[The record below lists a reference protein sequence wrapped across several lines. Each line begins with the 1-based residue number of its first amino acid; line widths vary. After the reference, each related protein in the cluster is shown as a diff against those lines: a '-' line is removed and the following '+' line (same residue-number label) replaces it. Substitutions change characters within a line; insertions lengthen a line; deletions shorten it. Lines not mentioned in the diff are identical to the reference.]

1 MLYLGNVI
9 GSAGIIGIV
18 LAVVVVILLVSGYVK
33 APPDKAY
40 IISGIGKK
48 AKVVIGKAAI
58 KIPFFERLDKLDLAL
73 MSVDVK
79 TASAVPTADYINIMV
94 DAAVNVKVSLSAEGI
109 ELAQQNFLN
118 KSREYIIGVARE
130 VLEGNMREIVGTME
144 LRDMVS
150 NRQKF
155 ADKVKENAAPD
166 LAKMGLD
173 VVSFNVQNFTDSQGV
188 IDNLGIDNIAKIQKD
203 ASIARAN
210 ADRDVAV
217 ARAEADKQS
226 NDAKVASELEIAM
239 KNNDLAIK
247 QAELKKLSDIKKAE
261 ADAAYKIQEEEQR
274 KQIEITTANANIA
287 RQEKEVELETQ
298 KIAIQERRLD
308 AEVRKQAEAKKFEQQ
323 QRADADLYT
332 RQKEAEAKKYEDVQ
346 NAEAELAVKQREA
359 EAKYYTAEQEAKAQK
374 TIAEATKFAAEQE
387 ADGIRAKGLAEAEAV
402 RAKGLAEAEGLDKKA
417 EAMQKMQEAAILQM
431 YFDKLPEIARAV
443 AEPLANVDTITMY
456 GDGNA
461 AKLVGDITKSTN
473 QISDGLLDGMGIS
486 LKDLVGSVLTG
497 RAIGA
502 GITAGNNVNDV
513 VHAEDIKPITTRIT
527 AEDTKAKK
535 TKANAE
541 SVVAVTKNTDI

>member
-1 MLYLGNVI
+1 MDFIMDNIGIFIIIIAVI
-9 GSAGIIGIV
+9 AVLAIIG
-18 LAVVVVILLVSGYVK
+18 SGYVK

-48 AKVVIGKAAI
+48 ARVVIGKASI
-58 KIPFFERLDKLDLAL
+58 KIPFFERMDKLDLSL

-94 DAAVNVKVSLSAEGI
+94 DAVVNVKVSLDDKGI

-118 KSREYIIGVARE
+118 KDKTYIIGVARE

-150 NRQKF
+150 NRQQF
-155 ADKVKENAAPD
+155 ADRVKENAAPD

-188 IDNLGIDNIAKIQKD
+188 IDNLGIDNISKIQKD
-203 ASIARAN
+203 ASIAKAN
-210 ADRDVAV
+210 AERDVAI
-217 ARAEADKQS
+217 AQAEANKQA
-226 NDAKVASELEIAM
+226 NDASIAASLEIAQ

-247 QAELKKLSDIKKAE
+247 QAELKKISDIKRAE

-308 AEVRKQAEAKKFEQQ
+308 AEIKKQAEAKKFEQQ
-323 QRADADLYT
+323 QMADADLYT
-332 RQKEAEAKKYEDVQ
+332 RQKEAEAKKYEDIQ

-359 EAKYYTAEQEAKAQK
+359 EALYYMAEQAAKAEK
-374 TIAEATKFAAEQE
+374 AKAEAAKFAAEQE
-387 ADGIRAKGLAEAEAV
+387 AEGIRAKGLAEAEAV
-402 RAKGLAEAEGLDKKA
+402 KAKALAEAEGLDKKA
-417 EAMQKMQEAAILQM
+417 EAMQKMQEAAVLQM
-431 YFDKLPEIARAV
+431 YFEKLPEIAKAV
-443 AEPLANVDTITMY
+443 AEPLTNIDSITMY
-456 GDGNA
+456 GDGNTT
-461 AKLVGDITKSTN
+461 KLVSDITTSTT
-473 QISDGLLDGMGIS
+473 QISNGLLDGMGVS
-486 LKDLVGSVLTG
+486 LKDLMGSILTG

-502 GITAGNNVNDV
+502 GINAAN
-513 VHAEDIKPITTRIT
+513 
-527 AEDTKAKK
+527 
-535 TKANAE
+535 NAE
-541 SVVAVTKNTDI
+541 EAAQEPVKEAVLAGATEE

>member
-1 MLYLGNVI
+1 MPFILEHSGIVI
-9 GSAGIIGIV
+9 GIIAAVIV
-18 LAVVVVILLVSGYVK
+18 LIILASGYVK

-48 AKVVIGKAAI
+48 ARVVIGKASV
-58 KIPFFERLDKLDLAL
+58 KIPFFERLDKLDLSL

-79 TASAVPTADYINIMV
+79 TASAVPTADYINITV
-94 DAAVNVKVSLSAEGI
+94 DAAVNVKVSLNPEGLA
-109 ELAQQNFLN
+109 LAQQNFLN
-118 KSREYIIGVARE
+118 KDKNYIVGVARE

-188 IDNLGIDNIAKIQKD
+188 IDNLGIDNISKIQKD
-203 ASIARAN
+203 ASIARAV

-217 ARAEADKQS
+217 ARANAEKEA
-226 NDAKVASELEIAM
+226 NDAKVAANLEIAT
-239 KNNDLAIK
+239 KQNDLAIK
-247 QAELKKLSDIKKAE
+247 QAELKKASDIKKAE
-261 ADAAYKIQEEEQR
+261 ADAAYTIQQEEQR

-346 NAEAELAVKQREA
+346 NAEAEFAVKQKEA
-359 EAKYYTAEQEAKAQK
+359 EAMYYLAEQSAKAAKAQAEAAKYSAEQEA
-374 TIAEATKFAAEQE
+374 E
-387 ADGIRAKGLAEAEAV
+387 GIRAKGLAEAEAV
-402 RAKGLAEAEGLDKKA
+402 RAKALAEAEGLDKKA
-417 EAMQKMQEAAILQM
+417 VAMQKMQEAAILQM
-431 YFDKLPEIARAV
+431 YFEKLPDIAKAV
-443 AEPLANVDTITMY
+443 AEPLSNIDSITMY
-456 GDGNA
+456 GEGNTS
-461 AKLVGDITKSTN
+461 KLVSDITTSTS
-473 QISDGLLDGMGIS
+473 QISSGLLDGMGIS
-486 LKDLVGSVLTG
+486 LKDLMGSILTG

-502 GITAGNNVNDV
+502 GIGA
-513 VHAEDIKPITTRIT
+513 AEN
-527 AEDTKAKK
+527 AAKSTEPATQAQK
-535 TKANAE
+535 SEPAPVPEAKEPVLSALDGE
-541 SVVAVTKNTDI
+541 

>member
-1 MLYLGNVI
+1 MDFIAEHMGTI
-9 GSAGIIGIV
+9 G
-18 LAVVVVILLVSGYVK
+18 VVVIVIAVLAILASGYVK

-48 AKVVIGKAAI
+48 ARVVIGKASI
-58 KIPFFERLDKLDLAL
+58 KIPFFERLDKLDLSL

-79 TASAVPTADYINIMV
+79 TASPVPTADYINISV
-94 DAAVNVKVSLSAEGI
+94 DAAVNVKISLSEDGL

-118 KSREYIIGVARE
+118 RDRAYIVGVARE

-155 ADKVKENAAPD
+155 ADKVKENASPD

-217 ARAEADKQS
+217 AKAEADKEA
-226 NDAKVASELEIAM
+226 NDAKVASSLEIAM

-247 QAELKKLSDIKKAE
+247 QAELKKMSDIKQAE

-298 KIAIQERRLD
+298 KIAIRERRLD
-308 AEVRKQAEAKKFEQQ
+308 ADIKKQAEANKFEQQ

-332 RQKEAEAKKYEDVQ
+332 RQREAEAKKFEDIQ

-359 EAKYYTAEQEAKAQK
+359 EALFYTAEQQAKAERAR
-374 TIAEATKFAAEQE
+374 AEAAKYAAEQE
-387 ADGIRAKGLAEAEAV
+387 AEGIRARGLAEAEAV
-402 RAKGLAEAEGLDKKA
+402 KAKALAEAEGLDKKA

-431 YFDKLPEIARAV
+431 YFEKLPDIAKAV
-443 AEPLANVDTITMY
+443 AEPLTNISSITMY
-456 GDGNA
+456 GEGNT
-461 AKLVGDITKSTN
+461 AKLVEDITSSTT
-473 QISDGLLDGMGIS
+473 QISNGLLDGMGIS

-502 GITAGNNVNDV
+502 GLAAAGVQEGAPNEEVKAAVN
-513 VHAEDIKPITTRIT
+513 
-527 AEDTKAKK
+527 
-535 TKANAE
+535 
-541 SVVAVTKNTDI
+541 AVEISEPPVNE

>member
-1 MLYLGNVI
+1 MNFLLNHTGVLL
-9 GSAGIIGIV
+9 GIII
-18 LAVVVVILLVSGYVK
+18 AVVVIIILASGYVK

-48 AKVVIGKAAI
+48 ARVVIGKASV
-58 KIPFFERLDKLDLAL
+58 KIPFFERLDKLDLSL

-94 DAAVNVKVSLSAEGI
+94 DAAVNVKVALDPEGLS
-109 ELAQQNFLN
+109 LAQQNFLN
-118 KSREYIIGVARE
+118 KDKVYIVGVARE

-188 IDNLGIDNIAKIQKD
+188 IDNLGIDNISKIQKD
-203 ASIARAN
+203 ASIARAV

-217 ARAEADKQS
+217 ARANAEKEA
-226 NDAKVASELEIAM
+226 NDAKVAANLEIAT
-239 KNNDLAIK
+239 KQNDLAIK
-247 QAELKKLSDIKKAE
+247 QAELKKASDIKKAE
-261 ADAAYKIQEEEQR
+261 ADAAYTIQQEEQR

-346 NAEAELAVKQREA
+346 NAEAELAVKQKEA
-359 EAKYYTAEQEAKAQK
+359 EAMYYLAEQSAKA
-374 TIAEATKFAAEQE
+374 TKAQADASRYSAEQSAE
-387 ADGIRAKGLAEAEAV
+387 GIRAKGYAEAEAV
-402 RAKGLAEAEGLDKKA
+402 RAKALAEAEGLDKKA

-431 YFDKLPEIARAV
+431 YFEKLPDIAKAV
-443 AEPLANVDTITMY
+443 AEPLANIDSITMY
-456 GDGNA
+456 GEGNTS
-461 AKLVGDITKSTN
+461 KLVSDITASTN
-473 QISDGLLDGMGIS
+473 QISNGLLDGMGIS
-486 LKDLVGSVLTG
+486 LKDLMNSLLAG

-502 GITAGNNVNDV
+502 GIGASIPPVQTADTVDEPAKVKSEPAKESPKEPVTTANS
-513 VHAEDIKPITTRIT
+513 AE
-527 AEDTKAKK
+527 
-535 TKANAE
+535 
-541 SVVAVTKNTDI
+541 

>member
-1 MLYLGNVI
+1 MDFILEHLGLI
-9 GSAGIIGIV
+9 GIIVAVIAV
-18 LAVVVVILLVSGYVK
+18 LAIIASGYVK

-48 AKVVIGKAAI
+48 ARVVIGKASV
-58 KIPFFERLDKLDLAL
+58 KIPFFERLDKLDLSL

-94 DAAVNVKVSLSAEGI
+94 DAVVNVKVSLSDDGI

-118 KSREYIIGVARE
+118 REKAYIITVARE

-150 NRQKF
+150 NRQQF
-155 ADKVKENAAPD
+155 ADRVKENAAPD

-188 IDNLGIDNIAKIQKD
+188 IDNLGIDNISKIQKD
-203 ASIARAN
+203 ASIAKAN
-210 ADRDVAV
+210 AERDVAV
-217 ARAEADKQS
+217 AQAEADKQA
-226 NDAKVASELEIAM
+226 NDAKIAANLEIAQ

-247 QAELKKLSDIKKAE
+247 KAELKKMSDIKQAE
-261 ADAAYKIQEEEQR
+261 ADAAYRIQEEEQR

-332 RQKEAEAKKYEDVQ
+332 RQKEAEAKKYEDIQ
-346 NAEAELAVKQREA
+346 NAEAELAVQQRDA
-359 EAKYYTAEQEAKAQK
+359 EALYYRAEQEAKAQRAK
-374 TIAEATKFAAEQE
+374 AEAAKFAAEQE
-387 ADGIRAKGLAEAEAV
+387 AEGIRAKGIAEAEAV
-402 RAKGLAEAEGLDKKA
+402 RAKALAEAEGLDKKA

-431 YFDKLPEIARAV
+431 YFEKLPDIAKAV
-443 AEPLANVDTITMY
+443 AEPLSNIDSITMY
-456 GDGNA
+456 GDGNT
-461 AKLVGDITKSTN
+461 AKMVEDITTSTT
-473 QISDGLLDGMGIS
+473 QISSGLLDGMGIS

-502 GITAGNNVNDV
+502 GLNAS
-513 VHAEDIKPITTRIT
+513 E
-527 AEDTKAKK
+527 
-535 TKANAE
+535 NAE
-541 SVVAVTKNTDI
+541 KELVTSGKK

>member
-1 MLYLGNVI
+1 MDFILEHLGVI
-9 GSAGIIGIV
+9 GIII
-18 LAVVVVILLVSGYVK
+18 AVIVILAIIASGYVK

-48 AKVVIGKAAI
+48 ARVVIGKASV
-58 KIPFFERLDKLDLAL
+58 KIPFFERLDKLDLSL

-94 DAAVNVKVSLSAEGI
+94 DAVVNVKVSLSEDGI

-118 KSREYIIGVARE
+118 REKAYIITVARE

-150 NRQKF
+150 NRQQF
-155 ADKVKENAAPD
+155 ADRVKENAAPD

-188 IDNLGIDNIAKIQKD
+188 IDNLGIDNISKIQKD
-203 ASIARAN
+203 ASIAKAN
-210 ADRDVAV
+210 AERDVAV
-217 ARAEADKQS
+217 AQAEADKQA
-226 NDAKVASELEIAM
+226 NDAKIAANLEIAQ

-247 QAELKKLSDIKKAE
+247 KAELKKMSDIKQAE
-261 ADAAYKIQEEEQR
+261 ADAAYRIQEEEQR

-332 RQKEAEAKKYEDVQ
+332 RQKEAEAKKYEDIQ
-346 NAEAELAVKQREA
+346 NAEAELAVQQRDA
-359 EAKYYTAEQEAKAQK
+359 EALYYRAEQEAKAQRAK
-374 TIAEATKFAAEQE
+374 AEAAKFAAEQE
-387 ADGIRAKGLAEAEAV
+387 AEGIRAKGIAEAEAV
-402 RAKGLAEAEGLDKKA
+402 RAKALAEAEGLDKKA

-431 YFDKLPEIARAV
+431 YFEKLPDIAKAV
-443 AEPLANVDTITMY
+443 AEPLSNIDSITMY
-456 GDGNA
+456 GDGNT
-461 AKLVGDITKSTN
+461 AKMVEDITTSTT
-473 QISDGLLDGMGIS
+473 QISSGLLDGMGIS

-502 GITAGNNVNDV
+502 GIGA
-513 VHAEDIKPITTRIT
+513 AE
-527 AEDTKAKK
+527 
-535 TKANAE
+535 NAE
-541 SVVAVTKNTDI
+541 KELVTSGKK

>member
-1 MLYLGNVI
+1 MYNYDLGDDVMGFI
-9 GSAGIIGIV
+9 FSHSGLAVGIV
-18 LAVVVVILLVSGYVK
+18 IAIIVLVILASGYVK

-48 AKVVIGKAAI
+48 ARVVIGKASV
-58 KIPFFERLDKLDLAL
+58 KIPFFERLDKLDLSL

-94 DAAVNVKVSLSAEGI
+94 DAAVNIKVSLDPDGLA
-109 ELAQQNFLN
+109 LAQQNFLN
-118 KSREYIIGVARE
+118 KDKAYVVGVARE

-188 IDNLGIDNIAKIQKD
+188 IDNLGIDNISKIQKD
-203 ASIARAN
+203 ASIARAV

-217 ARAEADKQS
+217 ARAVAEKEA
-226 NDAKVASELEIAM
+226 NDAKVAANLEIAT
-239 KNNDLAIK
+239 KQNDLAIK
-247 QAELKKLSDIKKAE
+247 QAELKKASDIKKAE
-261 ADAAYKIQEEEQR
+261 ADAAYTIQQEEQR

-308 AEVRKQAEAKKFEQQ
+308 AEVKKQAEAKKFEQQ

-332 RQKEAEAKKYEDVQ
+332 RQKEAEAKKYEDIQ
-346 NAEAELAVKQREA
+346 NAEAELAVKQKEA
-359 EAKYYTAEQEAKAQK
+359 EAMYYLAEQSAKATKAQ
-374 TIAEATKFAAEQE
+374 AEASRYASEQSAE
-387 ADGIRAKGLAEAEAV
+387 GIRAKGLAEAEAV
-402 RAKGLAEAEGLDKKA
+402 RAKALAEAEGLDKKA

-431 YFDKLPEIARAV
+431 YFDKLPEIAKAV
-443 AEPLANVDTITMY
+443 AEPLANVDSITMY
-456 GDGNA
+456 GDGNT
-461 AKLVGDITKSTN
+461 AKLVEDITSSTN
-473 QISDGLLDGMGIS
+473 QVTNGLLDGMGIS
-486 LKDLVGSVLTG
+486 LKDLVNSVLTG

-502 GITAGNNVNDV
+502 GLNAS
-513 VHAEDIKPITTRIT
+513 
-527 AEDTKAKK
+527 
-535 TKANAE
+535 ANAE
-541 SVVAVTKNTDI
+541 RPQGQRCDAAAENADKELITSDT

>member
-1 MLYLGNVI
+1 MNFLLNHTGVLLGL
-9 GSAGIIGIV
+9 II
-18 LAVVVVILLVSGYVK
+18 AVVVIIILASGYVK

-48 AKVVIGKAAI
+48 ARVVIGKASV
-58 KIPFFERLDKLDLAL
+58 KIPFFERLDKLDLSL

-94 DAAVNVKVSLSAEGI
+94 DAAVNVKVALDPDGLS
-109 ELAQQNFLN
+109 LAQQNFLN
-118 KSREYIIGVARE
+118 KDKVYIVGVARE

-188 IDNLGIDNIAKIQKD
+188 IDNLGIDNISKIQKD
-203 ASIARAN
+203 ASIARAV

-217 ARAEADKQS
+217 ARANAEKEA
-226 NDAKVASELEIAM
+226 NDAKVAANLEIAT
-239 KNNDLAIK
+239 KQNDLAIK
-247 QAELKKLSDIKKAE
+247 QAELKKASDIKKAE
-261 ADAAYKIQEEEQR
+261 ADAAYTIQQEEQR

-346 NAEAELAVKQREA
+346 NAEAELAVKQKEA
-359 EAKYYTAEQEAKAQK
+359 EAMYYLAEQSAKA
-374 TIAEATKFAAEQE
+374 TKAQADASRYSAEQSAE
-387 ADGIRAKGLAEAEAV
+387 GIRAKGYAEAEAV
-402 RAKGLAEAEGLDKKA
+402 RAKALAEAEGLDKKA

-431 YFDKLPEIARAV
+431 YFEKLPDIAKAV
-443 AEPLANVDTITMY
+443 AEPLANIDSITMY
-456 GDGNA
+456 GEGNTS
-461 AKLVGDITKSTN
+461 KLVSDITASTN
-473 QISDGLLDGMGIS
+473 QISNGLLDGMGIS
-486 LKDLVGSVLTG
+486 LKDLMNSLLAG

-502 GITAGNNVNDV
+502 GIGASIPPTQTVGTVDEPAKVKSEPAKESSKEPVTTANS
-513 VHAEDIKPITTRIT
+513 AE
-527 AEDTKAKK
+527 
-535 TKANAE
+535 
-541 SVVAVTKNTDI
+541 

>member
-1 MLYLGNVI
+1 MGFIQDHLGL
-9 GSAGIIGIV
+9 IIGI
-18 LAVVVVILLVSGYVK
+18 AAAIVVIIILASGYVK

-48 AKVVIGKAAI
+48 ARVVIGKASV
-58 KIPFFERLDKLDLAL
+58 KIPFFERLDKLDLSL

-94 DAAVNVKVSLSAEGI
+94 DAAVNVKVSLSENGI

-118 KSREYIIGVARE
+118 KDRVYIIGVARE

-188 IDNLGIDNIAKIQKD
+188 IDNLGIDNISKIQKD

-226 NDAKVASELEIAM
+226 NDAKVAASLEIAM

-247 QAELKKLSDIKKAE
+247 QAELKKLSDIKQAE

-308 AEVRKQAEAKKFEQQ
+308 AEVKKQAEAKKFEQQ

-332 RQKEAEAKKYEDVQ
+332 RQKEAEAKKYEDIQ
-346 NAEAELAVKQREA
+346 NAEAELAVKQKEA
-359 EAKYYTAEQEAKAQK
+359 EAMYYMAEQEAKAQK
-374 TIAEATKFAAEQE
+374 AKAEAAKYAAEQE
-387 ADGIRAKGLAEAEAV
+387 AEGIRAKGVAEAEAV
-402 RAKGLAEAEGLDKKA
+402 RAKALAEAEGLDKKA

-431 YFDKLPEIARAV
+431 YFEKLPDIAKAV
-443 AEPLANVDTITMY
+443 AEPLTNIDSITMY
-456 GDGNA
+456 GEGNT
-461 AKLVGDITKSTN
+461 AKLVSDITSSTT
-473 QISDGLLDGMGIS
+473 QISNGLLDGMGIS

-502 GITAGNNVNDV
+502 GIGAAENAAKADTRESTSAEPTVQEINAPKQSEIPNDSDNLLNV
-513 VHAEDIKPITTRIT
+513 
-527 AEDTKAKK
+527 
-535 TKANAE
+535 
-541 SVVAVTKNTDI
+541 

>member
-1 MLYLGNVI
+1 MAFLLEHLGTI
-9 GSAGIIGIV
+9 GIIIAVIV
-18 LAVVVVILLVSGYVK
+18 VLVILASGYVK

-48 AKVVIGKAAI
+48 ARVVIGKASV
-58 KIPFFERLDKLDLAL
+58 KIPFFERLDKLDLSL

-94 DAAVNVKVSLSAEGI
+94 DAVVNVKVSLSEDGI

-118 KSREYIIGVARE
+118 REKAYIITVARE

-150 NRQKF
+150 NRQQF
-155 ADKVKENAAPD
+155 ADRVKENAAPD

-188 IDNLGIDNIAKIQKD
+188 IDNLGIDNISKIQKD
-203 ASIARAN
+203 ASIAKAN
-210 ADRDVAV
+210 AERDVAV
-217 ARAEADKQS
+217 AQAEADKQA
-226 NDAKVASELEIAM
+226 NDAKIAANLEIAQ

-247 QAELKKLSDIKKAE
+247 KAELKKMSDIKQAE
-261 ADAAYKIQEEEQR
+261 ADAAYRIQEEEQC

-332 RQKEAEAKKYEDVQ
+332 RQKEAEAKKYEDIQ
-346 NAEAELAVKQREA
+346 NAEAELAVQQRDA
-359 EAKYYTAEQEAKAQK
+359 EALYYRAEQEAKAQRAK
-374 TIAEATKFAAEQE
+374 AEAAKFAAEQE
-387 ADGIRAKGLAEAEAV
+387 AEGIRAKGIAEAEAV
-402 RAKGLAEAEGLDKKA
+402 RAKALAEAEGLDKKA

-431 YFDKLPEIARAV
+431 YFEKLPDIAKAV
-443 AEPLANVDTITMY
+443 AEPLSNIDSITMY
-456 GDGNA
+456 GDGNT
-461 AKLVGDITKSTN
+461 AKMVEDITTSTT
-473 QISDGLLDGMGIS
+473 QISNGLLDGMGIS

-502 GITAGNNVNDV
+502 GLNAS
-513 VHAEDIKPITTRIT
+513 E
-527 AEDTKAKK
+527 
-535 TKANAE
+535 NAE
-541 SVVAVTKNTDI
+541 KELVTSGKK

>member
-1 MLYLGNVI
+1 MDFILEHLGVI
-9 GSAGIIGIV
+9 GIIVAVIAV
-18 LAVVVVILLVSGYVK
+18 LAIIASGYVK

-48 AKVVIGKAAI
+48 ARVVIGKASV
-58 KIPFFERLDKLDLAL
+58 KIPFFERLDKLDLSL

-94 DAAVNVKVSLSAEGI
+94 DAVVNVKVSLSEDGI

-118 KSREYIIGVARE
+118 REKAYIITVARE

-150 NRQKF
+150 NRQQF
-155 ADKVKENAAPD
+155 ADRVKENAAPD

-188 IDNLGIDNIAKIQKD
+188 IDNLGIDNISKIQKD
-203 ASIARAN
+203 ASIAKAN
-210 ADRDVAV
+210 AERDVAV
-217 ARAEADKQS
+217 AQAEADKQA
-226 NDAKVASELEIAM
+226 NDAKIAANLEIAQ
-239 KNNDLAIK
+239 KNNDLVIK
-247 QAELKKLSDIKKAE
+247 KAELKKMSDIKQAE
-261 ADAAYKIQEEEQR
+261 ADAAYRIQEEEQR

-332 RQKEAEAKKYEDVQ
+332 RQKEAEAKKYEDIQ
-346 NAEAELAVKQREA
+346 NAEAELAVQQRDA
-359 EAKYYTAEQEAKAQK
+359 EALYYRAEQEAKAQRAK
-374 TIAEATKFAAEQE
+374 AEAAKFAAEQE
-387 ADGIRAKGLAEAEAV
+387 AEGIRAKGIAEAEAV
-402 RAKGLAEAEGLDKKA
+402 RAKALAEAEGLDKKA

-431 YFDKLPEIARAV
+431 YFEKLPDIAKAV
-443 AEPLANVDTITMY
+443 AEPLSNIDSITMY
-456 GDGNA
+456 GDGNT
-461 AKLVGDITKSTN
+461 AKMVEDITTSTT
-473 QISDGLLDGMGIS
+473 QISSGLLDGMGIS

-502 GITAGNNVNDV
+502 GIGA
-513 VHAEDIKPITTRIT
+513 AE
-527 AEDTKAKK
+527 
-535 TKANAE
+535 NAE
-541 SVVAVTKNTDI
+541 KELVTSGKK

>member
-1 MLYLGNVI
+1 MDFILEHLGLI
-9 GSAGIIGIV
+9 GIIVAVIVV
-18 LAVVVVILLVSGYVK
+18 LAIIASGYVK

-48 AKVVIGKAAI
+48 ARVVIGKASV
-58 KIPFFERLDKLDLAL
+58 KIPFFERLDKLDLSL

-94 DAAVNVKVSLSAEGI
+94 DAVVNVKVSLSDGGI

-118 KSREYIIGVARE
+118 REKAYIITVARE

-150 NRQKF
+150 NRQQF
-155 ADKVKENAAPD
+155 ADRVKENAAPD

-188 IDNLGIDNIAKIQKD
+188 IDNLGIDNISKIQKD
-203 ASIARAN
+203 ASIAKAN
-210 ADRDVAV
+210 AERDVAV
-217 ARAEADKQS
+217 AQAEADKQA
-226 NDAKVASELEIAM
+226 NDAKIAASLEIAQ

-247 QAELKKLSDIKKAE
+247 KAELKKMSDIKQAE
-261 ADAAYKIQEEEQR
+261 ADAAYRIQEEEQR

-332 RQKEAEAKKYEDVQ
+332 RQKEAEAKKYEDIQ
-346 NAEAELAVKQREA
+346 NAEAELAVQQRDA
-359 EAKYYTAEQEAKAQK
+359 EALYYRAEQEAKAQRAK
-374 TIAEATKFAAEQE
+374 AEAAKFAAEQE
-387 ADGIRAKGLAEAEAV
+387 ADGIRAQGIAEAEAV
-402 RAKGLAEAEGLDKKA
+402 RAKALAEAEGLDKKA

-431 YFDKLPEIARAV
+431 YFEKLPDIAKAV
-443 AEPLANVDTITMY
+443 AEPLSNIDSITMY
-456 GDGNA
+456 GDGNTT
-461 AKLVGDITKSTN
+461 KMVEDITTSTT
-473 QISDGLLDGMGIS
+473 QISNGLLDGMGIS

-502 GITAGNNVNDV
+502 GLNAS
-513 VHAEDIKPITTRIT
+513 E
-527 AEDTKAKK
+527 
-535 TKANAE
+535 NAE
-541 SVVAVTKNTDI
+541 KELATTGKK

>member
-1 MLYLGNVI
+1 MNFLLNHTGVLL
-9 GSAGIIGIV
+9 GIII
-18 LAVVVVILLVSGYVK
+18 AIVVIIILASGYVK

-48 AKVVIGKAAI
+48 ARVVIGKASV
-58 KIPFFERLDKLDLAL
+58 KIPFLERLDKLDLSL

-94 DAAVNVKVSLSAEGI
+94 DAAVNVKVALDPDGLS
-109 ELAQQNFLN
+109 LAQQNFLN
-118 KSREYIIGVARE
+118 KDKVYIVGVARE

-188 IDNLGIDNIAKIQKD
+188 IDNLGIDNISKIQKD
-203 ASIARAN
+203 ASIARAV

-217 ARAEADKQS
+217 ARANAEKEA
-226 NDAKVASELEIAM
+226 NDAKVAANLEIAT
-239 KNNDLAIK
+239 KQNDLAIK
-247 QAELKKLSDIKKAE
+247 QAELKKASDIKKAE
-261 ADAAYKIQEEEQR
+261 ADAAYTIQQEEQR

-346 NAEAELAVKQREA
+346 NAEAELAVKQKEA
-359 EAKYYTAEQEAKAQK
+359 EAMYYLAEQSAKA
-374 TIAEATKFAAEQE
+374 TKAQADASRYSAEQSAE
-387 ADGIRAKGLAEAEAV
+387 GIRAKGYAEAEAV
-402 RAKGLAEAEGLDKKA
+402 RAKALAEAEGLDKKA

-431 YFDKLPEIARAV
+431 YFEKLPDIAKAV
-443 AEPLANVDTITMY
+443 AEPLANIDSITMY
-456 GDGNA
+456 GEGNTS
-461 AKLVGDITKSTN
+461 KLVSDITASTN
-473 QISDGLLDGMGIS
+473 QISNGLLDGMGIS
-486 LKDLVGSVLTG
+486 LKDLMNSLLAG

-502 GITAGNNVNDV
+502 GIGASMPPVQTACTVDEPDKVKSKPAKETPKEPVTTANS
-513 VHAEDIKPITTRIT
+513 AE
-527 AEDTKAKK
+527 
-535 TKANAE
+535 
-541 SVVAVTKNTDI
+541 

>member
-1 MLYLGNVI
+1 MDFILEHLGVI
-9 GSAGIIGIV
+9 GIIVAVIAV
-18 LAVVVVILLVSGYVK
+18 LAIIASGYVK

-48 AKVVIGKAAI
+48 ARVVIGKASV
-58 KIPFFERLDKLDLAL
+58 KIPFFERLDKLDLSL

-94 DAAVNVKVSLSAEGI
+94 DAVVNVKVSLSEDGI

-118 KSREYIIGVARE
+118 REKAYIITVARE

-150 NRQKF
+150 NRQQF
-155 ADKVKENAAPD
+155 ADRVKENAAPD

-188 IDNLGIDNIAKIQKD
+188 IDNLGIDNISKIQKD
-203 ASIARAN
+203 ASIAKAN
-210 ADRDVAV
+210 AERDVAV
-217 ARAEADKQS
+217 AQAEADKQA
-226 NDAKVASELEIAM
+226 NDAKIAANLEIAQ

-247 QAELKKLSDIKKAE
+247 KAELKKMSDIKQAE
-261 ADAAYKIQEEEQR
+261 ADAAYRIQEEEQR

-332 RQKEAEAKKYEDVQ
+332 RQKEAEAKKYEDIQ
-346 NAEAELAVKQREA
+346 NAEAELAVQQRDA
-359 EAKYYTAEQEAKAQK
+359 EALYYRAEQEAKAQRAK
-374 TIAEATKFAAEQE
+374 AEAAKFAAEQE
-387 ADGIRAKGLAEAEAV
+387 AEGIRAKGIAEAEAV
-402 RAKGLAEAEGLDKKA
+402 RAKALAEAEGLDKKA

-431 YFDKLPEIARAV
+431 YFEKLPDIAKAV
-443 AEPLANVDTITMY
+443 AEPLSNIDSITMY
-456 GDGNA
+456 GDGNT
-461 AKLVGDITKSTN
+461 AKMVEDITTSTT
-473 QISDGLLDGMGIS
+473 QISSGLLDGMGIS
-486 LKDLVGSVLTG
+486 LKDLVGGVLTG

-502 GITAGNNVNDV
+502 GIGA
-513 VHAEDIKPITTRIT
+513 AE
-527 AEDTKAKK
+527 
-535 TKANAE
+535 NAE
-541 SVVAVTKNTDI
+541 KELVTSGKK

>member
-1 MLYLGNVI
+1 MNFLLNHTGVLL
-9 GSAGIIGIV
+9 GIII
-18 LAVVVVILLVSGYVK
+18 AIVVIIILASGYVK

-48 AKVVIGKAAI
+48 ARVVIGKASV
-58 KIPFFERLDKLDLAL
+58 KIPFFERLDKLDLSL

-94 DAAVNVKVSLSAEGI
+94 DAAVNVKVALDPEGLS
-109 ELAQQNFLN
+109 LAQQNFLN
-118 KSREYIIGVARE
+118 KDKVYIVGVARE

-188 IDNLGIDNIAKIQKD
+188 IDNLGIDNISKIQKD
-203 ASIARAN
+203 ASIARAV

-217 ARAEADKQS
+217 ARANAEKEA
-226 NDAKVASELEIAM
+226 NDAKVAANLEIAT
-239 KNNDLAIK
+239 KQNDLAIK
-247 QAELKKLSDIKKAE
+247 QAELKKASDIKKAE
-261 ADAAYKIQEEEQR
+261 ADAAYTIQQEEQR

-346 NAEAELAVKQREA
+346 NAEAELAVKQKEA
-359 EAKYYTAEQEAKAQK
+359 EAMYYLAEQSAKATRAQ
-374 TIAEATKFAAEQE
+374 ADASRYSAEQSAE
-387 ADGIRAKGLAEAEAV
+387 GIRAKGYAEAEAV
-402 RAKGLAEAEGLDKKA
+402 RAKALAEAEGLDKKA

-431 YFDKLPEIARAV
+431 YFEKLPDIAKAV
-443 AEPLANVDTITMY
+443 AEPLANIDSITMY
-456 GDGNA
+456 GEGNTS
-461 AKLVGDITKSTN
+461 KLVSDITASTN
-473 QISDGLLDGMGIS
+473 QISNGLLDGMGIS
-486 LKDLVGSVLTG
+486 LKDLMNSLLAG

-502 GITAGNNVNDV
+502 GIGASIPPVQTADTVDEPAKVKSEPAKESPKEPVTTANS
-513 VHAEDIKPITTRIT
+513 AE
-527 AEDTKAKK
+527 
-535 TKANAE
+535 
-541 SVVAVTKNTDI
+541 

>member
-1 MLYLGNVI
+1 MNFLLNHTGVLL
-9 GSAGIIGIV
+9 GIII
-18 LAVVVVILLVSGYVK
+18 AIVVIIILASGYVK

-48 AKVVIGKAAI
+48 ARVVIGKASV
-58 KIPFFERLDKLDLAL
+58 KIPFLERLDKLDLSL

-94 DAAVNVKVSLSAEGI
+94 DAAVNVKVALDPDGLS
-109 ELAQQNFLN
+109 LAQQNFLN
-118 KSREYIIGVARE
+118 KDKVYIVGVARE

-188 IDNLGIDNIAKIQKD
+188 IDNLGIDNISKIQKD
-203 ASIARAN
+203 ASIARAV

-217 ARAEADKQS
+217 ARANAEKEA
-226 NDAKVASELEIAM
+226 NDAKVAANLEIAT
-239 KNNDLAIK
+239 KQNDLAIK
-247 QAELKKLSDIKKAE
+247 QAELKKASDIKKAE
-261 ADAAYKIQEEEQR
+261 ADAAYTIQQEEQR
-274 KQIEITTANANIA
+274 NIA

-346 NAEAELAVKQREA
+346 NAEAELAVKQKEA
-359 EAKYYTAEQEAKAQK
+359 EAMYYLAEQSAKA
-374 TIAEATKFAAEQE
+374 TKAQADASRYSAEQSAE
-387 ADGIRAKGLAEAEAV
+387 GIRAKGYAEAEAV
-402 RAKGLAEAEGLDKKA
+402 RAKALAEAEGLDKKA

-431 YFDKLPEIARAV
+431 YFEKLPDIAKAV
-443 AEPLANVDTITMY
+443 AEPLANIDSITMY
-456 GDGNA
+456 GEGNTS
-461 AKLVGDITKSTN
+461 KLVSDITASTN
-473 QISDGLLDGMGIS
+473 QISNGLLDGMGIS
-486 LKDLVGSVLTG
+486 LKDLMNSLLAG

-502 GITAGNNVNDV
+502 GIGASMPPVQTAGTVDGPDKVKSEPAKETPKEPVTTANS
-513 VHAEDIKPITTRIT
+513 AE
-527 AEDTKAKK
+527 
-535 TKANAE
+535 
-541 SVVAVTKNTDI
+541 

>member
-1 MLYLGNVI
+1 MDFILEHLGLI
-9 GSAGIIGIV
+9 GIIVAVIVV
-18 LAVVVVILLVSGYVK
+18 LAIIASGYVK

-48 AKVVIGKAAI
+48 ARVVIGKASV
-58 KIPFFERLDKLDLAL
+58 KIPFFERLDKLDLSL

-94 DAAVNVKVSLSAEGI
+94 DAVVNVKVSLSDGGI

-118 KSREYIIGVARE
+118 REKAYIITVARE

-150 NRQKF
+150 NRQQF
-155 ADKVKENAAPD
+155 ADRVKENAAPD

-188 IDNLGIDNIAKIQKD
+188 IDNLGIDNISKIQKD
-203 ASIARAN
+203 ASIAKAN
-210 ADRDVAV
+210 AERDVAV
-217 ARAEADKQS
+217 AQAEADKQA
-226 NDAKVASELEIAM
+226 NDAKIAASLEIAQ

-247 QAELKKLSDIKKAE
+247 RAELKKMSDIKQAE
-261 ADAAYKIQEEEQR
+261 ADAAYRIQEEEQR

-332 RQKEAEAKKYEDVQ
+332 RQKEAEAKKYEDIQ
-346 NAEAELAVKQREA
+346 NAEAELAVQQRDA
-359 EAKYYTAEQEAKAQK
+359 EALYYRAEQEAKAQRAK
-374 TIAEATKFAAEQE
+374 AEAAKFAAEQE
-387 ADGIRAKGLAEAEAV
+387 ADGIRAKGIAEAEAV
-402 RAKGLAEAEGLDKKA
+402 RAKALAEAEGLDKKA

-431 YFDKLPEIARAV
+431 YFEKLPDIAKAV
-443 AEPLANVDTITMY
+443 AEPLSNIDSITMY
-456 GDGNA
+456 GDGNTT
-461 AKLVGDITKSTN
+461 KMVEDITTSTT
-473 QISDGLLDGMGIS
+473 QISNGLLDGMGIS

-502 GITAGNNVNDV
+502 GLNAS
-513 VHAEDIKPITTRIT
+513 E
-527 AEDTKAKK
+527 
-535 TKANAE
+535 NAE
-541 SVVAVTKNTDI
+541 KELATTGKK

>member
-1 MLYLGNVI
+1 MDFIIDHLGTVGAILAVI
-9 GSAGIIGIV
+9 IV
-18 LAVVVVILLVSGYVK
+18 LAILASGYVK

-48 AKVVIGKAAI
+48 ARVVIGKASI
-58 KIPFFERLDKLDLAL
+58 KIPFFERLDKLDLSL

-79 TASAVPTADYINIMV
+79 TASAVPTADYINISV
-94 DAAVNVKVSLSAEGI
+94 DAAVNVKIALSDEGLD
-109 ELAQQNFLN
+109 LAQQNFLN
-118 KSREYIIGVARE
+118 KDRNYIISVARE

-144 LRDMVS
+144 LREMVS

-188 IDNLGIDNIAKIQKD
+188 IDNLGIDNISKIQKD
-203 ASIARAN
+203 ASIARAL

-217 ARAEADKQS
+217 AKAEADKQA
-226 NDAKVASELEIAM
+226 NDAKVASSLEIAM

-274 KQIEITTANANIA
+274 KQIEITTADANIA

-298 KIAIQERRLD
+298 KISIQERKLD

-332 RQKEAEAKKYEDVQ
+332 RQKEAEAKKFEDIQ

-359 EAKYYTAEQEAKAQK
+359 EALFYTAEQEAKAERAR
-374 TIAEATKFAAEQE
+374 AEAAKYAAEQE
-387 ADGIRAKGLAEAEAV
+387 AEGIRARGIAEAEAV
-402 RAKGLAEAEGLDKKA
+402 RAKALAEAEGLDKKA

-431 YFDKLPEIARAV
+431 YFEKLPDIAKAV
-443 AEPLANVDTITMY
+443 AEPLTNIDSITMY
-456 GDGNA
+456 GEGNT
-461 AKLVGDITKSTN
+461 AKLVSDITASTT
-473 QISDGLLDGMGIS
+473 QISNGLLDGMGIS

-502 GITAGNNVNDV
+502 GLSAAGNVLP
-513 VHAEDIKPITTRIT
+513 ET
-527 AEDTKAKK
+527 AEAAQKAAPEAAKDI
-535 TKANAE
+535 T
-541 SVVAVTKNTDI
+541 VTE

>member
-1 MLYLGNVI
+1 MGFIQDHLGL
-9 GSAGIIGIV
+9 IIGI
-18 LAVVVVILLVSGYVK
+18 AAAIVVIIILASGYVK

-48 AKVVIGKAAI
+48 ARVVIGKASV
-58 KIPFFERLDKLDLAL
+58 KIPFFERLDKLDLSL

-94 DAAVNVKVSLSAEGI
+94 DAAVNVKVSLSENGI

-118 KSREYIIGVARE
+118 KDRVYIIGVARE

-188 IDNLGIDNIAKIQKD
+188 IDNLGIDNISKIQKD

-226 NDAKVASELEIAM
+226 NDAKVAASLEIAM

-247 QAELKKLSDIKKAE
+247 QAELKKISDIKQAE

-308 AEVRKQAEAKKFEQQ
+308 AEVKKQAEAKKFEQQ

-332 RQKEAEAKKYEDVQ
+332 RQKEAEAKKYEDIQ
-346 NAEAELAVKQREA
+346 NAEAELAVKQKEA
-359 EAKYYTAEQEAKAQK
+359 EAMYYMAEQEAKAQK
-374 TIAEATKFAAEQE
+374 AKAEAAKYAAEQE
-387 ADGIRAKGLAEAEAV
+387 AEGIRAKGVAEAEAV
-402 RAKGLAEAEGLDKKA
+402 RAKALAEAEGLDKKA

-431 YFDKLPEIARAV
+431 YFEKLPDIAKAV
-443 AEPLANVDTITMY
+443 AEPLTNIDSITMY
-456 GDGNA
+456 GEGNT
-461 AKLVGDITKSTN
+461 AKLVSDITSSTT
-473 QISDGLLDGMGIS
+473 QISNGLLDGMGIS

-502 GITAGNNVNDV
+502 GIGATENAAKADARESTSPEPTVQEINAPKQSEIPNDSDNLLNV
-513 VHAEDIKPITTRIT
+513 
-527 AEDTKAKK
+527 
-535 TKANAE
+535 
-541 SVVAVTKNTDI
+541 

>member
-1 MLYLGNVI
+1 MGFLEDHLGLAV
-9 GSAGIIGIV
+9 GIVIGIV
-18 LAVVVVILLVSGYVK
+18 VLIILASGYVK

-48 AKVVIGKAAI
+48 ARVVIGKASV
-58 KIPFFERLDKLDLAL
+58 KIPFFERLDKLDLSL

-94 DAAVNVKVSLSAEGI
+94 DAAVNVKVSLSSDGM

-118 KSREYIIGVARE
+118 KDRAYIVGVARE

-188 IDNLGIDNIAKIQKD
+188 IDNLGIDNISKIQKD

-226 NDAKVASELEIAM
+226 NDAKVAASLEIAM

-247 QAELKKLSDIKKAE
+247 EAELKKLSDIKKAE

-308 AEVRKQAEAKKFEQQ
+308 AEVKKQAEAKKFEQQ

-332 RQKEAEAKKYEDVQ
+332 RQKEAEAKKYEDIQ
-346 NAEAELAVKQREA
+346 NAEAELAVKQKEA
-359 EAKYYTAEQEAKAQK
+359 EAMYYMAEQEAKAQRAK
-374 TIAEATKFAAEQE
+374 AEAAKFAAEQE
-387 ADGIRAKGLAEAEAV
+387 AEGIRAKGIAEAEAV
-402 RAKGLAEAEGLDKKA
+402 KAKALAEAEGLDKKA

-431 YFDKLPEIARAV
+431 YFDKLPDIAKAV
-443 AEPLANVDTITMY
+443 AEPLTNIDSITMY
-456 GDGNA
+456 GEGNT
-461 AKLVGDITKSTN
+461 AKLVGDITASTT
-473 QISDGLLDGMGIS
+473 QISNGLLDGMGIS
-486 LKDLVGSVLTG
+486 LKDLVSSVLTG

-502 GITAGNNVNDV
+502 GIGAAENAAKSDV
-513 VHAEDIKPITTRIT
+513 QIE
-527 AEDTKAKK
+527 
-535 TKANAE
+535 
-541 SVVAVTKNTDI
+541 AVSKEISDDSDSLQHV

>member
-1 MLYLGNVI
+1 MDFIMEHLGLI
-9 GSAGIIGIV
+9 GIIIAVIAV
-18 LAVVVVILLVSGYVK
+18 LAIIASGYVK

-48 AKVVIGKAAI
+48 ARVVIGKASV
-58 KIPFFERLDKLDLAL
+58 KIPFFERLDKLDLSL

-94 DAAVNVKVSLSAEGI
+94 DAVVNVKVSLSEDGI

-118 KSREYIIGVARE
+118 REKAYIITVARE

-150 NRQKF
+150 NRQQF
-155 ADKVKENAAPD
+155 ADRVKENAAPD

-188 IDNLGIDNIAKIQKD
+188 IDNLGIDNISKIQKD
-203 ASIARAN
+203 ASIAKAN
-210 ADRDVAV
+210 AERDVAV
-217 ARAEADKQS
+217 AQAEADKQA
-226 NDAKVASELEIAM
+226 NDAKIAANLEIAQ

-247 QAELKKLSDIKKAE
+247 KAELKKMSDIKQAE
-261 ADAAYKIQEEEQR
+261 ADAAYRIQEEEQR

-332 RQKEAEAKKYEDVQ
+332 RQKEAEAKKYEDIQ
-346 NAEAELAVKQREA
+346 NAEAELAVQQRDA
-359 EAKYYTAEQEAKAQK
+359 EALYYRAEQEAKAQRAK
-374 TIAEATKFAAEQE
+374 AEAAKFAAEQE
-387 ADGIRAKGLAEAEAV
+387 AEGIRAKGIAEAEAV
-402 RAKGLAEAEGLDKKA
+402 RAKALAEAEGLDKKA

-431 YFDKLPEIARAV
+431 YFEKLPDIAKAV
-443 AEPLANVDTITMY
+443 AEPLSNIDSITMY
-456 GDGNA
+456 GDGNT
-461 AKLVGDITKSTN
+461 AKMVEDITTSTT
-473 QISDGLLDGMGIS
+473 QISNGLLDGMGIS

-502 GITAGNNVNDV
+502 GLNAS
-513 VHAEDIKPITTRIT
+513 E
-527 AEDTKAKK
+527 
-535 TKANAE
+535 NAE
-541 SVVAVTKNTDI
+541 KELVTSGKK

>member
-1 MLYLGNVI
+1 MPFILEHSGIVI
-9 GSAGIIGIV
+9 GIIAAVIV
-18 LAVVVVILLVSGYVK
+18 LIILASGYVK

-48 AKVVIGKAAI
+48 ARVVIGKASV
-58 KIPFFERLDKLDLAL
+58 KIPFFERLDKLDLSL

-79 TASAVPTADYINIMV
+79 TASAVPTADYINITV
-94 DAAVNVKVSLSAEGI
+94 DAAVNVKVSLKPEGLV
-109 ELAQQNFLN
+109 LAQQNFLN
-118 KSREYIIGVARE
+118 KDKNYIVGVARE

-188 IDNLGIDNIAKIQKD
+188 IDNLGIDNISKIQKD
-203 ASIARAN
+203 ASIARAV

-217 ARAEADKQS
+217 ARANAEKEA
-226 NDAKVASELEIAM
+226 NDAKVAANLEIAT
-239 KNNDLAIK
+239 KQNDLAIK
-247 QAELKKLSDIKKAE
+247 QAELKKASDIKKAE
-261 ADAAYKIQEEEQR
+261 ADAAYTIQQEEQR

-346 NAEAELAVKQREA
+346 NAEAEFAVKQKEA
-359 EAKYYTAEQEAKAQK
+359 EAMYYLAEQSAKAAKAQAEAAKYSAEQEA
-374 TIAEATKFAAEQE
+374 E
-387 ADGIRAKGLAEAEAV
+387 GIRAKGLAEAEAV
-402 RAKGLAEAEGLDKKA
+402 RAKALAEAEGLDKKA
-417 EAMQKMQEAAILQM
+417 VAMQKMQEAAILQM
-431 YFDKLPEIARAV
+431 YFEKLPDIAKAV
-443 AEPLANVDTITMY
+443 AEPLSNIDSITMY
-456 GDGNA
+456 GEGNTS
-461 AKLVGDITKSTN
+461 KLVSDITTSTA
-473 QISDGLLDGMGIS
+473 QISSGLLDGMGVS
-486 LKDLVGSVLTG
+486 LKDLMGGILTG

-502 GITAGNNVNDV
+502 GIGA
-513 VHAEDIKPITTRIT
+513 AEN
-527 AEDTKAKK
+527 AAKSNEPAAQASTSEPAPAPEAK
-535 TKANAE
+535 EPVLSALDGE
-541 SVVAVTKNTDI
+541 

>member
-1 MLYLGNVI
+1 MGFIQEHLGL
-9 GSAGIIGIV
+9 IIGIAVGIVV
-18 LAVVVVILLVSGYVK
+18 LIILASGYVK

-48 AKVVIGKAAI
+48 ARVVIGKASI
-58 KIPFFERLDKLDLAL
+58 KIPFFERLDKLDLSL

-94 DAAVNVKVSLSAEGI
+94 DAAVNVKVSLSEEGM

-118 KSREYIIGVARE
+118 KDRVYIVGVARE

-188 IDNLGIDNIAKIQKD
+188 IDNLGIDNISKIQKD
-203 ASIARAN
+203 ASIARAI

-217 ARAEADKQS
+217 AKAEADKQS
-226 NDAKVASELEIAM
+226 NDAQVAASLEIAM

-308 AEVRKQAEAKKFEQQ
+308 AEVKKQAEAKKFEQE

-332 RQKEAEAKKYEDVQ
+332 RQKDAEAKKYEDIQ
-346 NAEAELAVKQREA
+346 NAEAELAVKQKEA
-359 EAKYYTAEQEAKAQK
+359 EAMYYMAEQEAKAQRAK
-374 TIAEATKFAAEQE
+374 AEAAKYAAEQE
-387 ADGIRAKGLAEAEAV
+387 AEGIRAKGVAEAEAV
-402 RAKGLAEAEGLDKKA
+402 RAKALAEAEGLDKKA

-431 YFDKLPEIARAV
+431 YFEKLPEIARAV
-443 AEPLANVDTITMY
+443 AEPLTNIDTITMY
-456 GDGNA
+456 GEGNT
-461 AKLVGDITKSTN
+461 AKLVSDITASTT
-473 QISDGLLDGMGIS
+473 QISNGLLDGMGIS

-502 GITAGNNVNDV
+502 GIGAAENAAKAADAADVREAAAPGLSEEKVSTEAIDEMQNV
-513 VHAEDIKPITTRIT
+513 
-527 AEDTKAKK
+527 
-535 TKANAE
+535 
-541 SVVAVTKNTDI
+541 

>member
-1 MLYLGNVI
+1 MDFILEHLGV
-9 GSAGIIGIV
+9 IGIV
-18 LAVVVVILLVSGYVK
+18 VGVIVILAVIASGYVK

-48 AKVVIGKAAI
+48 ARVVIGKASV
-58 KIPFFERLDKLDLAL
+58 KIPFFERLDKLDLSL

-94 DAAVNVKVSLSAEGI
+94 DAVVNVKVSLSDGGI

-118 KSREYIIGVARE
+118 REKAYIITVARE

-150 NRQKF
+150 NRQQF
-155 ADKVKENAAPD
+155 ADRVKENAAPD

-188 IDNLGIDNIAKIQKD
+188 IDNLGIDNISKIQKD
-203 ASIARAN
+203 ASIAKAN
-210 ADRDVAV
+210 AERDVAV
-217 ARAEADKQS
+217 AQAEADKQA
-226 NDAKVASELEIAM
+226 NDAKIAANLEIAQ

-247 QAELKKLSDIKKAE
+247 QAELKKMSDIKKAE
-261 ADAAYKIQEEEQR
+261 ADAAYRIQEEEQR

-332 RQKEAEAKKYEDVQ
+332 RQKEAEAKKYEDIQ
-346 NAEAELAVKQREA
+346 NAEAELAVQQRDA
-359 EAKYYTAEQEAKAQK
+359 EALYYRAEQEAKAQRAK
-374 TIAEATKFAAEQE
+374 AEAAKYAAEQE
-387 ADGIRAKGLAEAEAV
+387 ADGIRAKGIAEAEAV
-402 RAKGLAEAEGLDKKA
+402 RAKALAEAEGLDKKA

-431 YFDKLPEIARAV
+431 YFEKLPDIAKAV
-443 AEPLANVDTITMY
+443 AEPLSNIDSITMY
-456 GDGNA
+456 GDGNT
-461 AKLVGDITKSTN
+461 AKMVEDITTSTT
-473 QISDGLLDGMGIS
+473 QISSGLLDGMGIS

-502 GITAGNNVNDV
+502 GIGA
-513 VHAEDIKPITTRIT
+513 AE
-527 AEDTKAKK
+527 
-535 TKANAE
+535 NAE
-541 SVVAVTKNTDI
+541 RELVTTGKE

>member
-1 MLYLGNVI
+1 MGFIQEHI
-9 GSAGIIGIV
+9 GLIIGIV
-18 LAVVVVILLVSGYVK
+18 VGIIVLIILASGYVK

-48 AKVVIGKAAI
+48 ARVVIGKASI
-58 KIPFFERLDKLDLAL
+58 KIPFFERLDKLDLSL

-94 DAAVNVKVSLSAEGI
+94 DAAVNVKVSLSEEGM

-118 KSREYIIGVARE
+118 KDKVYIVGVARE

-188 IDNLGIDNIAKIQKD
+188 IDNLGIDNISKIQKD
-203 ASIARAN
+203 ASIARAI

-217 ARAEADKQS
+217 AKAEADKQS
-226 NDAKVASELEIAM
+226 NDAQVAASLEIAM

-308 AEVRKQAEAKKFEQQ
+308 AEVKKQAEAKKFEQE

-332 RQKEAEAKKYEDVQ
+332 RQKDAEAKKYEDIQ
-346 NAEAELAVKQREA
+346 NAEAELAVKQKEA
-359 EAKYYTAEQEAKAQK
+359 EAMYYMAEQEAKAQRAK
-374 TIAEATKFAAEQE
+374 AEAAKYAAEQE
-387 ADGIRAKGLAEAEAV
+387 AEGIRAKGVAEAEAV
-402 RAKGLAEAEGLDKKA
+402 RAKALAEAEGLDKKA

-431 YFDKLPEIARAV
+431 YFEKLPEIARAV
-443 AEPLANVDTITMY
+443 AEPLTNIDTITMY
-456 GDGNA
+456 GEGNT
-461 AKLVGDITKSTN
+461 AKLVSDITASTT
-473 QISDGLLDGMGIS
+473 QISSGLLDGMGIS

-502 GITAGNNVNDV
+502 GIGAAENAAKAADVADVKEAAAPELSEEKVPTEEIDEMQNV
-513 VHAEDIKPITTRIT
+513 
-527 AEDTKAKK
+527 
-535 TKANAE
+535 
-541 SVVAVTKNTDI
+541 

>member
-1 MLYLGNVI
+1 MNFLLNHTGVLL
-9 GSAGIIGIV
+9 GIII
-18 LAVVVVILLVSGYVK
+18 AIVVIIILASGYVK

-48 AKVVIGKAAI
+48 ARVVIGKASV
-58 KIPFFERLDKLDLAL
+58 KIPFLERLDKLDLSL

-94 DAAVNVKVSLSAEGI
+94 DAAVNVKVALDPDGLS
-109 ELAQQNFLN
+109 LAQQNFLN
-118 KSREYIIGVARE
+118 KDKVYIVGVARE

-188 IDNLGIDNIAKIQKD
+188 IDNLGIDNISKIQKD
-203 ASIARAN
+203 ASIARAVV
-210 ADRDVAV
+210 DRDVAV
-217 ARAEADKQS
+217 ARANAEKEA
-226 NDAKVASELEIAM
+226 NDAKVAANLEIAT
-239 KNNDLAIK
+239 KQNDLAIK
-247 QAELKKLSDIKKAE
+247 QAELKKASDIKKAE
-261 ADAAYKIQEEEQR
+261 ADAAYTIQQEEQR

-346 NAEAELAVKQREA
+346 NAEAELAVKQKEA
-359 EAKYYTAEQEAKAQK
+359 EAMYYLAEQSAKA
-374 TIAEATKFAAEQE
+374 TKAQADASRYSAEQSAE
-387 ADGIRAKGLAEAEAV
+387 GIRAKGYAEAEAV
-402 RAKGLAEAEGLDKKA
+402 RAKALAEAEGLDKKA

-431 YFDKLPEIARAV
+431 YFEKLPDIAKAV
-443 AEPLANVDTITMY
+443 AEPLANIDSITMY
-456 GDGNA
+456 GEGNTS
-461 AKLVGDITKSTN
+461 KLVNDITASTN
-473 QISDGLLDGMGIS
+473 QISNGLLDGMGIS
-486 LKDLVGSVLTG
+486 LKDLMNSLLAG

-502 GITAGNNVNDV
+502 GIGASMPPVQTAGTVDEPDKVKSEPAKETPKEPVTTANS
-513 VHAEDIKPITTRIT
+513 AE
-527 AEDTKAKK
+527 
-535 TKANAE
+535 
-541 SVVAVTKNTDI
+541 

>member
-1 MLYLGNVI
+1 MNFLLNHTGVLL
-9 GSAGIIGIV
+9 GIII
-18 LAVVVVILLVSGYVK
+18 AIVVIIILASGYVK

-48 AKVVIGKAAI
+48 ARVVIGKASV
-58 KIPFFERLDKLDLAL
+58 KIPFLERLDKLDLSL

-94 DAAVNVKVSLSAEGI
+94 DAAVNVKVALDPEGLS
-109 ELAQQNFLN
+109 LAQQNFLN
-118 KSREYIIGVARE
+118 KDKVYIVGVARE

-188 IDNLGIDNIAKIQKD
+188 IDNLGIDNISKIQKD
-203 ASIARAN
+203 ASIARAV

-217 ARAEADKQS
+217 ARANAEKEA
-226 NDAKVASELEIAM
+226 NDAKVAANLEIAT
-239 KNNDLAIK
+239 KQNDLAIK
-247 QAELKKLSDIKKAE
+247 QAELKKASDIKKAE
-261 ADAAYKIQEEEQR
+261 ADAAYTIQQEEQR

-346 NAEAELAVKQREA
+346 NAEAELAVKQKEA
-359 EAKYYTAEQEAKAQK
+359 EAMYYLAEQSAKA
-374 TIAEATKFAAEQE
+374 TKAQADASRYSAEQSAE
-387 ADGIRAKGLAEAEAV
+387 GIRAKGYAEAEAV
-402 RAKGLAEAEGLDKKA
+402 RAKALAEAEGLDKKA

-431 YFDKLPEIARAV
+431 YFEKLPDIAKAV
-443 AEPLANVDTITMY
+443 AEPLANIDSITMY
-456 GDGNA
+456 GEGNTS
-461 AKLVGDITKSTN
+461 KLVSDITASTN
-473 QISDGLLDGMGIS
+473 QISNGLLDGMGIS
-486 LKDLVGSVLTG
+486 LKDLMNSLLAG

-502 GITAGNNVNDV
+502 GIGASIPPAQTVGTVDEPAKVKSEPAKESSKEPVTTANS
-513 VHAEDIKPITTRIT
+513 AE
-527 AEDTKAKK
+527 
-535 TKANAE
+535 
-541 SVVAVTKNTDI
+541 

>member
-1 MLYLGNVI
+1 MDFILEHLGLI
-9 GSAGIIGIV
+9 GIIVAVIVV
-18 LAVVVVILLVSGYVK
+18 LAIIASGYVK

-48 AKVVIGKAAI
+48 ARVVIGKASV
-58 KIPFFERLDKLDLAL
+58 KIPFFERLDKLDLSL

-94 DAAVNVKVSLSAEGI
+94 DAVVNVKVSLSDGGI

-118 KSREYIIGVARE
+118 REKAYIITVARE

-150 NRQKF
+150 NRQQF
-155 ADKVKENAAPD
+155 ADRVKENAAPD

-188 IDNLGIDNIAKIQKD
+188 IDNLGIDNISKIQKD
-203 ASIARAN
+203 ASIAKAN
-210 ADRDVAV
+210 AERDVAV
-217 ARAEADKQS
+217 AQAEADKQA
-226 NDAKVASELEIAM
+226 NDAKIAASLEIAQ

-247 QAELKKLSDIKKAE
+247 KAELKKMSDIKQAE
-261 ADAAYKIQEEEQR
+261 ADAAYRIQEEEQR

-332 RQKEAEAKKYEDVQ
+332 RQKEAEAKKYEDIQ
-346 NAEAELAVKQREA
+346 NAEAELAVQQRDA
-359 EAKYYTAEQEAKAQK
+359 EALYYRAEQEAKAQRAK
-374 TIAEATKFAAEQE
+374 AEAAKFAAEQE
-387 ADGIRAKGLAEAEAV
+387 ADGIRAKGIAEAEAV
-402 RAKGLAEAEGLDKKA
+402 RAKALAEAEGLDKKA

-431 YFDKLPEIARAV
+431 YFEKLPDIAKAV
-443 AEPLANVDTITMY
+443 AEPLSNIDSITMY
-456 GDGNA
+456 GDGNTT
-461 AKLVGDITKSTN
+461 KMVEDITTSTT
-473 QISDGLLDGMGIS
+473 QISNGLLDGMGIS

-502 GITAGNNVNDV
+502 GLNAS
-513 VHAEDIKPITTRIT
+513 E
-527 AEDTKAKK
+527 
-535 TKANAE
+535 NAE
-541 SVVAVTKNTDI
+541 KELATTGKK

>member
-1 MLYLGNVI
+1 MEFILEHLGTI
-9 GSAGIIGIV
+9 GIIVAVIV
-18 LAVVVVILLVSGYVK
+18 ILAVIASGYVK

-48 AKVVIGKAAI
+48 ARVVIGKASI
-58 KIPFFERLDKLDLAL
+58 KIPFFERLDKLDLSL

-94 DAAVNVKVSLSAEGI
+94 DAVVNVKVSLSADGI

-118 KSREYIIGVARE
+118 REKSYIITVARE

-150 NRQKF
+150 NRQQF
-155 ADKVKENAAPD
+155 ADRVKENAAPD

-173 VVSFNVQNFTDSQGV
+173 VVSFNVQNFSDSQGV
-188 IDNLGIDNIAKIQKD
+188 IDNLGIDNISKIQKD
-203 ASIARAN
+203 ASIAKAN
-210 ADRDVAV
+210 AERDVAV
-217 ARAEADKQS
+217 AQAEADKQA
-226 NDAKVASELEIAM
+226 NDAKIAANLEIAQ

-247 QAELKKLSDIKKAE
+247 KAELKKMSDVKQAE
-261 ADAAYKIQEEEQR
+261 ADAAYRIQEEEQR

-332 RQKEAEAKKYEDVQ
+332 RQKEAEAKKYEDIQ
-346 NAEAELAVKQREA
+346 NAEAELAVQQRDA
-359 EAKYYTAEQEAKAQK
+359 EALYYRAEQEAKAQRAK
-374 TIAEATKFAAEQE
+374 AEAAKYAAEQE
-387 ADGIRAKGLAEAEAV
+387 AEGIRAKGIAEAEAV
-402 RAKGLAEAEGLDKKA
+402 RAKALAEAEGLDKKA

-431 YFDKLPEIARAV
+431 YFEKLPDIAKAV
-443 AEPLANVDTITMY
+443 AEPLSNIDSITMY
-456 GDGNA
+456 GDGNT
-461 AKLVGDITKSTN
+461 AKMVEDITTSTT
-473 QISDGLLDGMGIS
+473 QISNGLLDGMGIS
-486 LKDLVGSVLTG
+486 LKDLVGGVLTG

-502 GITAGNNVNDV
+502 GIGA
-513 VHAEDIKPITTRIT
+513 AE
-527 AEDTKAKK
+527 
-535 TKANAE
+535 NAE
-541 SVVAVTKNTDI
+541 KEFVKSGK

>member
-1 MLYLGNVI
+1 MGFIQDHLGL
-9 GSAGIIGIV
+9 IIGI
-18 LAVVVVILLVSGYVK
+18 AAAIVVIIILASGYVK

-48 AKVVIGKAAI
+48 ARVVIGKASV
-58 KIPFFERLDKLDLAL
+58 KIPFFERLDKLDLSL

-94 DAAVNVKVSLSAEGI
+94 DAAVNVKVSLSEDGI

-118 KSREYIIGVARE
+118 KDRAYIVGVARE

-188 IDNLGIDNIAKIQKD
+188 IDNLGIDNISKIQKD

-226 NDAKVASELEIAM
+226 NDAKVAASLEIAM

-247 QAELKKLSDIKKAE
+247 QAELKKISDIKQAE

-308 AEVRKQAEAKKFEQQ
+308 AEVKKQAEAKKFEQQ

-332 RQKEAEAKKYEDVQ
+332 RQKEAEAKKYEDIQ
-346 NAEAELAVKQREA
+346 NAEAELAVKQKEA
-359 EAKYYTAEQEAKAQK
+359 EAMYFMAEQEARAQK
-374 TIAEATKFAAEQE
+374 AKAEAAKYAAEQE
-387 ADGIRAKGLAEAEAV
+387 AEGIRAKGVAEAEAV
-402 RAKGLAEAEGLDKKA
+402 RAKALAEAEGLDKKA

-431 YFDKLPEIARAV
+431 YFEKLPDIAKAV
-443 AEPLANVDTITMY
+443 AEPLTNIDSITMY
-456 GDGNA
+456 GEGNT
-461 AKLVGDITKSTN
+461 AKLVSDITSSTT
-473 QISDGLLDGMGIS
+473 QISNGLLDGMGIS

-502 GITAGNNVNDV
+502 GIGA
-513 VHAEDIKPITTRIT
+513 AENAAKADARESTT
-527 AEDTKAKK
+527 AEPIVPEIKAPKQ
-535 TKANAE
+535 NE
-541 SVVAVTKNTDI
+541 IPNDSDSLLNV